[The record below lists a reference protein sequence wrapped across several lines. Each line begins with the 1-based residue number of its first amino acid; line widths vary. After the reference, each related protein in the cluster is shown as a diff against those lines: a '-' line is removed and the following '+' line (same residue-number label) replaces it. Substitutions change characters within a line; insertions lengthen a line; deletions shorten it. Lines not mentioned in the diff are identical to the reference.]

1 MLPSFSTI
9 GLQWSAVTPVFRYGF
24 SLLDNAALLIFPYGP
39 QVRTQHGPSF
49 TLCGVCLDARGHAPE
64 AHVN

>member
-9 GLQWSAVTPVFRYGF
+9 GLQWSAVTPVFRYEF

-39 QVRTQHGPSF
+39 QVRTQHGHPS
-49 TLCGVCLDARGHAPE
+49 LCVASVWMREDMLPRPM
-64 AHVN
+64 